1 MRGDAAVY
9 KTPPPKEFFQVSLS
23 LFLWVMGPG
32 QNSLTSCVGNVL
44 FSSLLLTVLSF
55 LNVEVT
61 DLLYSYTNSLF
72 IRTFWF
78 CFLAININPVRLKS
92 FGFL

>member
-1 MRGDAAVY
+1 MGDAAVY
-9 KTPPPKEFFQVSLS
+9 KTLPPKEFFQVSLS

-32 QNSLTSCVGNVL
+32 QHSLASFMGNFFV
-44 FSSLLLTVLSF
+44 STLLLTVLLSF

-61 DLLYSYTNSLF
+61 DLLYSYTNSPF
-72 IRTFWF
+72 VRIFWF
-78 CFLAININPVRLKS
+78 CFLAISVNLLCLKS